1 MTTQSDSPR
10 HETPAE
16 RLDRKF
22 GDLLQEL
29 RVMQTGAQLL
39 TGAQLTAAF
48 LLTLP
53 FQQRFQDLSRFQESL
68 YLVLVLLATT
78 TTALVLGPV
87 AVHRRLSGDHVK
99 ERVVTVTHRF
109 VYAALTCIALLIV
122 GIVVLVFDVVTDL
135 PLALVVGGAM
145 ALLLLLLLVLVP
157 QRLTSAPGRPGAGQ
171 RHVRSLRGYHDG

>member
-29 RVMQTGAQLL
+29 RVMQ

-87 AVHRRLSGDHVK
+87 AVHRRLSGEHVK
-99 ERVVTVTHRF
+99 ERVVTVTHRL

-157 QRLTSAPGRPGAGQ
+157 QRLTSA
-171 RHVRSLRGYHDG
+171 SS